1 MRNDLSMHRI
11 GLLEFL
17 NRVGHKI
24 VDLDDDRIIRK
35 THVISSKF
43 FLRGGLG
50 KLGHHVY
57 YIKYIVAISP
67 FFFLR
72 GGWGNWDIMFTI

>member
-1 MRNDLSMHRI
+1 MKVSEEIGSMRNDLSMHRI

-43 FLRGGLG
+43 FLRGG
-50 KLGHHVY
+50 
-57 YIKYIVAISP
+57 
-67 FFFLR
+67 
-72 GGWGNWDIMFTI
+72 WGNWDIMFTM